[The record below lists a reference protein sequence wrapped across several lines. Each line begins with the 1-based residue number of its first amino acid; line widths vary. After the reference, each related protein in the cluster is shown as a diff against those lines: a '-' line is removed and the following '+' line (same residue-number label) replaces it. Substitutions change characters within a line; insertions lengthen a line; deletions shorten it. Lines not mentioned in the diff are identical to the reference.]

1 MKVNAFIP
9 IKSYSERIKGKNFLP
24 YNGKP
29 LYQHIIQSAVKS
41 NCFDSIYVDT
51 DSDEVLNFSLNIGCK
66 IIKRLPELATNNA
79 NGNDLLNHHAELI
92 DSDFYF
98 QLFAT
103 SPNLSSNSIKKCV
116 DILINSRE
124 HDSILTVKKHYGWFW
139 YKESPVTYQPNI
151 LPRSQDVEPI
161 YEETT
166 ALYGICKKSLMRY
179 KCRIGESPFFFELP
193 KNECLDIDWPED
205 LK

>member
-1 MKVNAFIP
+1 MKVNGFIP
-9 IKSYSERIKGKNFLP
+9 IKSYSERIKGKNFISYKNKRLFE
-24 YNGKP
+24 
-29 LYQHIIQSAVKS
+29 HIVNSTINAG
-41 NCFDSIYVDT
+41 CFDNVYVDT
-51 DSDEVLNFSLNIGCK
+51 DSEEVSDFSLNLGCR
-66 IIKRLPELATNNA
+66 IIQRLPELATNQA
-79 NGNDLLNHHAELI
+79 NGNDLLNYHSQLI

-103 SPNLSSNSIKKCV
+103 SPNLSPNSIKKCV

-166 ALYGICKKSLMRY
+166 ALYGISKESLIRY

-193 KNECLDIDWPED
+193 KDECLDIDWPED